1 MICLLTSRI
10 SKTILLKS
18 KGKSLCLALQELL
31 RNSRQPGSTL
41 WTLAYVRKK
50 GATNVLVT
58 PSLSRVVFDCYYH
71 TIFPRSIHCD
81 DATMI
86 RISFC
91 DVVTIYAYYTA
102 FSSNLQYFF
111 SHSMIQVAN
120 SIIVLFRNYRTG
132 FFHTVLQAPA
142 ETACRSAPETAPL
155 PERMS
160 WRSPLPH

>member
-1 MICLLTSRI
+1 MFRSSR
-10 SKTILLKS
+10 T
-18 KGKSLCLALQELL
+18 ALQFSL
-31 RNSRQPGSTL
+31 T
-41 WTLAYVRKK
+41 RKK

-71 TIFPRSIHCD
+71 TIFSWSMHCD
-81 DATMI
+81 DVTMI

-91 DVVTIYAYYTA
+91 GVVTIYAYYTA
-102 FSSNLQYFF
+102 ISANLQYFF

-120 SIIVLFRNYRTG
+120 ICIIFLSRNYRTG
-132 FFHTVLQAPA
+132 VSHTEPQAPV
-142 ETACRSAPETAPL
+142 ETAYRSVPETVPP